1 MSSFLDKFESWFL
14 NSARRIISLL
24 VLILLLI
31 GIPVLVL
38 GVFNTF
44 DSVSD
49 PEISVSM
56 LEFKDP
62 VASKEDV
69 EAPISSQ
76 PNNAAEE
83 EESPWEHPLPEFE
96 SEISDMVDDLMVLGI
111 ARGRS
116 NSIENRQM
124 WTDYV
129 AQQLE
134 SGRELSMSLVGA
146 DDYLVDAMVNYTNDM
161 SDFYIDKYDINRNDL
176 DNIDILDSA
185 DSAELRERTKQPYSD
200 FWDALILAAEEVELE
215 ENREQA
221 EVSINNASGL
231 QQLLVAGSAFGAIVL
246 LILLM
251 LVFKAEQSLRRS
263 ADSSEVK

>member
-31 GIPVLVL
+31 GIPILVL
-38 GVFNTF
+38 GIFNTF

-62 VASKEDV
+62 DISKEDV
-69 EAPISSQ
+69 EAPTSSQ
-76 PNNAAEE
+76 PNNAAE

-96 SEISDMVDDLMVLGI
+96 REISDMVDDLMPLYI
-111 ARGRS
+111 AGF
-116 NSIENRQM
+116 NFDGGTEARQKLIDYTETQYDYYDM
-124 WTDYV
+124 WRDRHLVDEWVDYV
-129 AQQLE
+129 
-134 SGRELSMSLVGA
+134 
-146 DDYLVDAMVNYTNDM
+146 DDM
-161 SDFYIDKYDINRNDL
+161 SDFYIDKFDIDL
-176 DNIDILDSA
+176 ENIVPIDSTELKEILEEPYAGFFEALVAAREKA
-185 DSAELRERTKQPYSD
+185 D
-200 FWDALILAAEEVELE
+200 VE

-221 EVSINNASGL
+221 EVSENNVSGL
-231 QQLLVAGSAFGAIVL
+231 QQLMVAGSAFGAIVL

-263 ADSSEVK
+263 ADSSEGT

>member
-69 EAPISSQ
+69 EAPMSSQ

-83 EESPWEHPLPEFE
+83 EESPLEHPLPGLE
-96 SEISDMVDDLMVLGI
+96 SEISDMVDDLMPLYI
-111 ARGRS
+111 AGFNFEGS
-116 NSIENRQM
+116 TEERQNLIDYTETQYDYYDM
-124 WTDYV
+124 WRDRHLVDEWVDYV
-129 AQQLE
+129 
-134 SGRELSMSLVGA
+134 
-146 DDYLVDAMVNYTNDM
+146 DDM
-161 SDFYIDKYDINRNDL
+161 SDFYIDKFDIDL
-176 DNIDILDSA
+176 ENIVPIDSTELD
-185 DSAELRERTKQPYSD
+185 EILREPYAG
-200 FWDALILAAEEVELE
+200 FFEALVAAREKADVE
-215 ENREQA
+215 ENQEIRK
-221 EVSINNASGL
+221 VSENNVSGL
-231 QQLLVAGSAFGAIVL
+231 QQLMVAGSAFGAIVL

-263 ADSSEVK
+263 ADSSEGT

>member
-69 EAPISSQ
+69 EAPMSSR

-83 EESPWEHPLPEFE
+83 EESPWEHPLPGLE
-96 SEISDMVDDLMVLGI
+96 SEVSDMVDDLMPLYI
-111 ARGRS
+111 AGFNYEGS
-116 NSIENRQM
+116 TEERQKLIDYTETQYDYYDM
-124 WTDYV
+124 WRDRHLLDEWVDYV
-129 AQQLE
+129 
-134 SGRELSMSLVGA
+134 
-146 DDYLVDAMVNYTNDM
+146 DDM
-161 SDFYIDKYDINRNDL
+161 SDFYIDKFDIDL
-176 DNIDILDSA
+176 ENIVPIDSTELDEILSKPYAGFFEALVAAREKA
-185 DSAELRERTKQPYSD
+185 D
-200 FWDALILAAEEVELE
+200 VE
-215 ENREQA
+215 ENQEIRK
-221 EVSINNASGL
+221 VSENNVSGL
-231 QQLLVAGSAFGAIVL
+231 QQLMVAGSAFGAIVL

-263 ADSSEVK
+263 ADSSEGT